1 MATPPPRSGHNTA
14 THPEAATAHL
24 GHLGYPSVTHIG
36 HCGHTSEKSSRTHP
50 SGGGGQ
56 RDPPPPPPPPPLC
69 PLAPLRSR
77 PGGQKNETPWSVT
90 QPTPD
95 CGSSHTM
102 RAFLYG
108 MCMASASARVYVCNT
123 AYLVTFADAVDL
135 TQVTRVMDSALAG
148 EPGVSLVATSQLD
161 TNQVLLEVD
170 YYNDTLSAGQ
180 VAVAL
185 GGVFD
190 SRAPVAMARAPD
202 CHPCDACPDLSPLH
216 TAATPCACAASW
228 EPSAC
233 PGQVVHGCPD
243 VGSACASG
251 EPHAYCP
258 THNGLACDAGVGL
271 GNWVASNGMDAG
283 PSANFFCQPNCGDDA
298 ENFLAQAIFLA
309 GYTPEQVTGPEACG
323 ITLGSG
329 SVTCDTDLTD
339 GGGGDG
345 LGLLVSFL
353 CPVSCNQR
361 SVLCPAL
368 DSQQREGSGA
378 YDPPL
383 LPPPSP
389 PPSATS
395 PPYPRPPRTPPPL
408 PPYPT
413 DPPHTPSPLPPYP
426 VDPPPQ
432 PAPPV
437 RPPRS
442 PPAHPPTRTP
452 PDSPSTASH
461 TGRRLTVTIATLALL
476 VTLGLLAR
484 PILAV
489 TRSLVRCFRIST

>member
-1 MATPPPRSGHNTA
+1 M
-14 THPEAATAHL
+14 
-24 GHLGYPSVTHIG
+24 
-36 HCGHTSEKSSRTHP
+36 
-50 SGGGGQ
+50 
-56 RDPPPPPPPPPLC
+56 
-69 PLAPLRSR
+69 
-77 PGGQKNETPWSVT
+77 
-90 QPTPD
+90 
-95 CGSSHTM
+95 M

-108 MCMASASARVYVCNT
+108 MCMASVSARAYVCNN
-123 AYLVTFADAVDL
+123 AYLVTFADAVEL
-135 TQVTRVMDSALAG
+135 AQVTRVMERALAD
-148 EPGVSLVATSQLD
+148 EPAVSLVATSQLD

-170 YYNDTLSAGQ
+170 YYNDTLSAEQ
-180 VAVAL
+180 VTEAL
-185 GGVFD
+185 GDIFD

-202 CHPCDACPDLSPLH
+202 CHPCDACPDPSPLH
-216 TAATPCACAASW
+216 TAATPCVCAASW

-233 PGQVVHGCPD
+233 PGQVVHGCPE

-271 GNWVASNGMDAG
+271 ANWGASIGMDAG
-283 PSANFFCQPNCGDDA
+283 PSAYFFCQPNCGDDA
-298 ENFLAQAIFLA
+298 NNFLAEAIFLA
-309 GYTPEQVTGPEACG
+309 GYTPEQVTGPGACA
-323 ITLGSG
+323 IMLGSG

-345 LGLLVSFL
+345 LGLLVSYL

-389 PPSATS
+389 PSPATS
-395 PPYPRPPRTPPPL
+395 PPYPQGPPHTPPPLPPYPNDPPHTPPPLPPYPNDPPHTPPPLPPYPNDPPRTPPPL
-408 PPYPT
+408 PP
-413 DPPHTPSPLPPYP
+413 SPM
-426 VDPPPQ
+426 DPPPQ
-432 PAPPV
+432 PALPMHPPL
-437 RPPRS
+437 S
-442 PPAHPPTRTP
+442 PPAQPPAPNTPDPPPTAP
-452 PDSPSTASH
+452 V
-461 TGRRLTVTIATLALL
+461 RLTVTIATLALL

-489 TRSLVRCFRIST
+489 TRSLLRCVRIYT